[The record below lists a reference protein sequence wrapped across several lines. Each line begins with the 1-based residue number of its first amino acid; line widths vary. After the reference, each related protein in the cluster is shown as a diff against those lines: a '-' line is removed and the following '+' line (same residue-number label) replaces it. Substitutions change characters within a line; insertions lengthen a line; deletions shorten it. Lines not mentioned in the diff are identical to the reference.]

1 MKEDKGRGVAI
12 TDKSKYHEK
21 CLMILENGNFK
32 TLDHNLT
39 TKKNK
44 EKIQQTF
51 WKIKN
56 RLSQ

>member
-1 MKEDKGRGVAI
+1 MKEGKGRGVAI

-39 TKKNK
+39 TKKTRKKYNK
-44 EKIQQTF
+44 
-51 WKIKN
+51 
-56 RLSQ
+56 LSGK